1 MGLDERSQQA
11 LVIVVQNA
19 MEERISD
26 SQNNNNNSNT
36 NLQQSYE
43 QLNSLQNENHILTQ
57 EINELCKEN

>member
-19 MEERISD
+19 MEERISNA
-26 SQNNNNNSNT
+26 QNNKSNM
-36 NLQQSYE
+36 QQSFDH
-43 QLNSLQNENHILTQ
+43 LNSLQNENHVLTQ